1 MVLMALRGSGVEA
14 EVLRGL
20 RGAMLGL
27 PERGAVSVQ
36 ELSEMMYTD
45 RPDWQS
51 VMQYVAQIY
60 KYFETWAAEQEVDT
74 SGEENKECYRCT
86 WSL

>member
-1 MVLMALRGSGVEA
+1 M
-14 EVLRGL
+14 
-20 RGAMLGL
+20 GL

-60 KYFETWAAEQEVDT
+60 KYFET
-74 SGEENKECYRCT
+74 
-86 WSL
+86 

>member
-1 MVLMALRGSGVEA
+1 MASGSFPWPFRFVAFRDSGVTS
-14 EVLRGL
+14 EVLGGL
-20 RGAMLGL
+20 RGAMVGW
-27 PERGAVSVQ
+27 PEHGAVSLQ

-60 KYFETWAAEQEVDT
+60 KYFET
-74 SGEENKECYRCT
+74 
-86 WSL
+86 

>member
-1 MVLMALRGSGVEA
+1 M
-14 EVLRGL
+14 
-20 RGAMLGL
+20 
-27 PERGAVSVQ
+27 Q

-60 KYFETWAAEQEVDT
+60 KYFETWDAEQEVDR

>member
-1 MVLMALRGSGVEA
+1 M
-14 EVLRGL
+14 
-20 RGAMLGL
+20 
-27 PERGAVSVQ
+27 Q

-60 KYFETWAAEQEVDT
+60 KYFETWDTEQEVDR
-74 SGEENKECYRCT
+74 SGVENKECYRCT